1 MKSVLLVCL
10 ITLSFASFGGDG
22 KAYSILDIPS
32 ELLKNANVVKR
43 LEEIRFEIISLNKSV
58 KYKKVAITILNEQG
72 DRFAGLYE
80 YYNKMQS
87 VKSIDGTLYSSL
99 GEKLKSLKKSDIIDE
114 SAIQDFSLFEDS
126 RIKRHNFNCKNYP
139 YTVEYIVETEYSGSL
154 FIPDWRPRPFQ
165 FYAVQNSLIQITTPQ
180 YMPVRF
186 KAFNLSQPVKQ
197 ESQKGA
203 IVYSVALH
211 NLPAMI
217 NEQFQPYI
225 NEISPTVFFA
235 PNDFKYGDWK
245 GNLSTWLA
253 YGKFQNELNAG
264 RDILPEYVKAEVHAI
279 ANNNADVKQKIAAL
293 YQYMQ
298 KNTRYISVQLGI
310 GGFQPFDATFV
321 AQKKYG
327 DCKALSN
334 YMFSLLKEA
343 GIKSCYTM
351 VGAGRDYDD
360 KFTLPDFPNDYFNH
374 IILAVP
380 LKSDTMWLECTSQT
394 LPAGYLSNFTQ
405 DRYVLLTDEKGGH
418 LVKTPRYSYK
428 ENVVNRKIEAT
439 LDNDGTLDIKS
450 NSVYAAMEQDA
461 LGQRLDNY
469 SKYIFKEYL
478 KKHIQL
484 PNYDVNAFEYK
495 KNLSALPSINE
506 HIDLKAINYASLS
519 GKRLF
524 IEPNLLDKSQTRMLT
539 DTSRNF
545 DLVLDDEFGH
555 YDTVEIIIPEG
566 FLSEAVPKDVNLK
579 TKFGNYSS
587 HINIAGNKLQYYRSL
602 ERFSGQFSAA
612 DYSAFASFINGIY
625 KADRSKVV
633 FVKKDL

>member
-1 MKSVLLVCL
+1 MRLILLGCF
-10 ITLSFASFGGDG
+10 ITFSFASLGGDG
-22 KAYSILDIPS
+22 RFYSILDIPA

-43 LEEIRFEIISLNKSV
+43 QEEIRFEIVSLNKSN
-58 KYKKVAITILNEQG
+58 KYKKIAITILNEQG
-72 DRFAGLYE
+72 DRFAELHE
-80 YYNKMQS
+80 FYNKMQS
-87 VKSIDGTLYSSL
+87 VKSIEGTLYNSL

-126 RIKRHNFNCKNYP
+126 RIKRHNFNCKSYP

-154 FIPDWRPRPFQ
+154 LIPDWRPRPYQ
-165 FYAVQNSLIQITTPQ
+165 FYAVQNSSIQITTPQ
-180 YMPVRF
+180 NMPVRF
-186 KAFNLSQPVKQ
+186 KAYNLSGPVKQ
-197 ESQKGA
+197 EVQKES
-203 IVYSVALH
+203 IVYSAALH

-235 PNDFKYGDWK
+235 ANDFKYGDFK
-245 GNLSTWLA
+245 GNLSTWQS

-264 RDILPEYVKAEVHAI
+264 RDILPENIKAKVHAI
-279 ANNNADVKQKIAAL
+279 ANNATDVKQKIAAL

-334 YMFSLLKEA
+334 YMYALLKEA

-351 VGAGRDYDD
+351 VGAGGDYDD
-360 KFTLPDFPNDYFNH
+360 KFTIPDFPNDYFNH

-394 LPAGYLSNFTQ
+394 LPAGYLSDFTQ
-405 DRYVLLTDEKGGH
+405 DRYVLLTDENGGH

-428 ENVVNRKIEAT
+428 ENIVNRKIEAV

-450 NSVYAAMEQDA
+450 NSVYTAMEQDA

-469 SKYIFKEYL
+469 SKDIFKEYL
-478 KKHIQL
+478 KKNIEL

-495 KNLSALPSINE
+495 KNLSPLPYISE
-506 HIDLKAINYASLS
+506 HIDIKAINYASLS

-524 IEPNLLDKSQTRMLT
+524 IEPNLLDKSNIRMLS
-539 DTSRNF
+539 DSLRKY
-545 DLVLDDEFGH
+545 DLVLDDEFSH
-555 YDTVEIIIPEG
+555 YDTVEISIPEG
-566 FLSEAVPKDVNLK
+566 FASESVPKDINMK

-602 ERFSGQFSAA
+602 QRFSGHFSPA
-612 DYSAFASFINGIY
+612 DYSAFSTFINGIY
-625 KADRSKVV
+625 KADRTKVV